1 MAIVF
6 AGSRFK
12 LMQPPTRCL
21 LWSSPIDTYSWNSSS
36 VKTQTHADIP
46 IKHGIFSGF
55 WLIMS
60 FFSPKTY
67 VLIIVFVQH
76 QMIIM
81 KVILCFIS
89 EFLCCSMFFH
99 QTNINKSTIAGYGS
113 VHSTRVVPQR
123 LPASAT
129 ASKVDRQ
136 PCSLVQGGTNVK
148 MAIEFATVNLSIF
161 DRKGIFNVHI
171 ESSSFI
177 IFCHMYP

>member
-21 LWSSPIDTYSWNSSS
+21 PWSSPIDTYSWNSSS

-89 EFLCCSMFFH
+89 EFLCCSMFFSSNKYK
-99 QTNINKSTIAGYGS
+99 QINYCWLWVSSLYPG
-113 VHSTRVVPQR
+113 
-123 LPASAT
+123 
-129 ASKVDRQ
+129 VDRQ

-161 DRKGIFNVHI
+161 DRKGIFNVRI